1 MEQIINKE
9 KIIKKE
15 NIQNLDINLSTSP
28 NYYRENIRINDNK
41 NIFCGNCGKLGHTYR
56 KCRLPITSCGV
67 ILFKINKKFKPI
79 IDLNNKCINL
89 SEKYFFLLIKRKD
102 TLGYVE
108 FLRGKYDEN
117 NKEYLIKIFNTMTKT
132 EIIRI
137 KNLEFKLLWNELW
150 CFKNNNLYQQEYD
163 NSLIK
168 FNNLKNKK
176 YFNLDNIIEMA
187 ATPYIDKEWGFPKG
201 RRNIKET
208 DYNCAVREF
217 EEETGFQKKEYNILK
232 NIKPVEEIFYGSN
245 NIKYK
250 HIYYIGQELENKK
263 LEIDPNNKYQ
273 ATEIGGI
280 SWFNFNDSLNQI
292 RPYNI
297 EKKKVLK
304 KVFKLL
310 LNNNC

>member
-168 FNNLKNKK
+168 LGLIVNLSQPA
-176 YFNLDNIIEMA
+176 NLVICSV
-187 ATPYIDKEWGFPKG
+187 F
-201 RRNIKET
+201 
-208 DYNCAVREF
+208 
-217 EEETGFQKKEYNILK
+217 LK
-232 NIKPVEEIFYGSN
+232 LAPITI
-245 NIKYK
+245 
-250 HIYYIGQELENKK
+250 
-263 LEIDPNNKYQ
+263 
-273 ATEIGGI
+273 
-280 SWFNFNDSLNQI
+280 
-292 RPYNI
+292 
-297 EKKKVLK
+297 VL
-304 KVFKLL
+304 
-310 LNNNC
+310 